1 MLRVKCIL
9 HVFLLLL
16 PFVVNKDYQMFG
28 VIDETAQVTRAI
40 KKELCMMK
48 DLTHDN
54 VNRFVGACLDPPH
67 VCIVSNYCS
76 RGSLKVKQY
85 FLYITHWYHVSY
97 DYFAPREGVRDI
109 VLGISVCQSHG
120 WSSLNFLCILPVAM
134 ARFFSDGVA
143 IRYLLPVL
151 WLTSCFQIIAQYVAS
166 CVFQSKQR

>member
-85 FLYITHWYHVSY
+85 LLYITH
-97 DYFAPREGVRDI
+97 
-109 VLGISVCQSHG
+109 
-120 WSSLNFLCILPVAM
+120 
-134 ARFFSDGVA
+134 
-143 IRYLLPVL
+143 
-151 WLTSCFQIIAQYVAS
+151 
-166 CVFQSKQR
+166 